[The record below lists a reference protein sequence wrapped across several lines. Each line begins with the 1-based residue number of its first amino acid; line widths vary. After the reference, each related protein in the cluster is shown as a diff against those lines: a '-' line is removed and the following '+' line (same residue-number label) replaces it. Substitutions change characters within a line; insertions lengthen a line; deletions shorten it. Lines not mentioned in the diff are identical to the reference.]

1 MKFSLFF
8 LIAILENILKSE
20 APSMQQLKTTYA
32 ILKYKVKINPTHFN
46 IRNLNSTKKRDET
59 KLN

>member
-20 APSMQQLKTTYA
+20 APSMQKLKTTYA
-32 ILKYKVKINPTHFN
+32 ILKYNVKNKIYPFYDLQFKCN
-46 IRNLNSTKKRDET
+46 KKRDET